1 MLIQISR
8 PPSAYPI
15 VKCSQ
20 MLSRK
25 VYKLRL
31 ISYSNLVTVKIELS
45 QSQYDK
51 SSSIAT
57 RLNQENALKEP
68 TVEELILSTLRILIK
83 EYDENPQS
91 VIAYFHKRNS
101 LDSKDGQR

>member
-1 MLIQISR
+1 
-8 PPSAYPI
+8 
-15 VKCSQ
+15 

-45 QSQYDK
+45 QSQYGK
-51 SSSIAT
+51 SSSIAI

-68 TVEELILSTLRILIK
+68 TIEELILSTLRILIK
-83 EYDENPQS
+83 EYEENPQS
-91 VIAYFHKRNS
+91 VIAYFLKRN
-101 LDSKDGQR
+101 L